1 MHLSFRTS
9 PPYGGR
15 RHSLNIVEL
24 NSVTAL
30 WKNCIYCIINDS
42 KSGNNWFINKHTHT
56 HKFSCETAQML
67 NLWNKIKQNKSR
79 GETCTKPKRWG
90 LLGTTRF
97 RRNSAMCIM
106 LPNTWEVTHWTGKT
120 DRPKRNHERGTNGS
134 TFLWHYTIFIQEV
147 FVHTV
152 IYPKSWISDSNISVT
167 QCSMVSSHSITS
179 ERTDP
184 HAKP

>member
-79 GETCTKPKRWG
+79 GEKAKKMGTAGYDAFQTQLCHVHHAPKHVRSDT
-90 LLGTTRF
+90 L
-97 RRNSAMCIM
+97 
-106 LPNTWEVTHWTGKT
+106 
-120 DRPKRNHERGTNGS
+120 DRENWQTQK
-134 TFLWHYTIFIQEV
+134 
-147 FVHTV
+147 
-152 IYPKSWISDSNISVT
+152 KSWKGDKWKYIFMALHHFHTRGVCPYCDLS
-167 QCSMVSSHSITS
+167 
-179 ERTDP
+179 
-184 HAKP
+184 